1 MGRARACNRVELSL
15 ASLQWLVDR
24 QAKFY
29 LAGDDNQPTR
39 PSYENGI
46 ATFASLYA

>member
-1 MGRARACNRVELSL
+1 MERARACNRVELSL

-29 LAGDDNQPTR
+29 LAGDDNQRTR
-39 PSYENGI
+39 CI
-46 ATFASLYA
+46 TFASLYV